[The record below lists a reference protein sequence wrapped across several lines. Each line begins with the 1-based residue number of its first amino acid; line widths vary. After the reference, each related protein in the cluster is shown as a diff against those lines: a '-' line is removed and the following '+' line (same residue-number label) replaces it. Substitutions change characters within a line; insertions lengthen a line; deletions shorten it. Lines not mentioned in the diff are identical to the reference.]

1 MAHDCD
7 KLVAANSSKRADPR
21 AGSHTIEPRD
31 QHRRR
36 DASDST
42 GQTADGHAWREAQN
56 NNRASSIDF
65 MLSTLI
71 ELQRLKRLDRTGW
84 TLRGLPNGTESVA
97 AHSFG
102 VSVTAML
109 LADRCKARGVSLDV
123 EKVLRIALLH
133 DWAETRVGDMPRTA
147 TLYFGSAARKQ
158 AETAAFADIVNAVD
172 ADGSYAT
179 LYNDYERRESTEARL
194 VKAADVL
201 DLLIQVLALERAGAR
216 GLDEFWE
223 VADNPEF
230 NLEGA
235 AEQIVLELL
244 QSILKARSELH
255 PNV

>member
-1 MAHDCD
+1 
-7 KLVAANSSKRADPR
+7 
-21 AGSHTIEPRD
+21 
-31 QHRRR
+31 
-36 DASDST
+36 
-42 GQTADGHAWREAQN
+42 
-56 NNRASSIDF
+56 

-109 LADRCKARGVSLDV
+109 LADRCIAAGVTVDV
-123 EKVLRIALLH
+123 EKVLRTALLH

-147 TLYFGSAARKQ
+147 TLYFGSEARKQ
-158 AETAAFADIVNAVD
+158 AETAAFADIVKPVD
-172 ADGSYAT
+172 ANGSYAN
-179 LYNDYERRESTEARL
+179 LYNDYERRESLEARL

-201 DLLIQVLALERAGAR
+201 DLLIEVLALERAGAR

-223 VADNPEF
+223 VAEKPDF
-230 NLEGA
+230 KLEGA
-235 AEQIVLELL
+235 AERIVLELL
-244 QSILKARSELH
+244 QSILKARRELH

>member
-1 MAHDCD
+1 
-7 KLVAANSSKRADPR
+7 
-21 AGSHTIEPRD
+21 
-31 QHRRR
+31 
-36 DASDST
+36 
-42 GQTADGHAWREAQN
+42 
-56 NNRASSIDF
+56 

-109 LADRCKARGVSLDV
+109 IADRCKAAGVPLDI
-123 EKVLRIALLH
+123 EKLLRIALLH

-147 TLYFGSAARKQ
+147 TLYFGSEARKQ
-158 AETAAFADIVNAVD
+158 AEMAAFSDIVSSVD
-172 ADGSYAT
+172 PHGSYAN
-179 LYNDYERRESTEARL
+179 LYNDYERRESLEARL

-223 VADNPEF
+223 VAEKPEF
-230 NLEGA
+230 NLEGT
-235 AEQIVLELL
+235 AEQVVLELL
-244 QSILKARSELH
+244 RSILKARNELH